1 MKRPRFNTLFWRLF
15 VLMWVTLI
23 LSHFTAF
30 VLSIPLTTGSGSPVE
45 RMSGADLANL
55 ATLPSLPPG
64 NPLTARSDAAAPAG
78 PTEPRPGGM
87 APPGPWP
94 DGPPP
99 MGLPGGVDG
108 APPAL
113 PAQTLWFDYALRA
126 LLIGLGALLGA
137 RWLAAPMQRLSRAA
151 AELAQGLSQGRR
163 PPALNEDRGT
173 VEVRET
179 ARVFNHMTQRLQE
192 QFDQRSLHMAAL
204 SHDLRTPLTRL
215 RLRIERLPEA
225 VAQAAIADI
234 REMDEMIDASL
245 AVMRE
250 QSDGAEPRVVDLGAM
265 LQSLVDDLCEQG
277 EVVDLADPP
286 AVRVRVHPASLRRI
300 LGNLVGNALR
310 YGQRARLS
318 LEPGAAGVAVYVDDD
333 GPGIPPEQLERVFQP
348 WVRLPG
354 EQRPSGSGLGL
365 AIARDLAQ
373 REGGTLALRNR
384 PTGGLRATLV
394 LPVA

>member
-30 VLSIPLTTGSGSPVE
+30 VLSIPLTTGGGSPVE
-45 RMSGADLANL
+45 RMSGANL

-64 NPLTARSDAAAPAG
+64 NPLTARSDAGPPAAPTAPMG
-78 PTEPRPGGM
+78 PRPDGM
-87 APPGPWP
+87 APPGP
-94 DGPPP
+94 PPT
-99 MGLPGGVDG
+99 GRPGDVAG

-163 PPALNEDRGT
+163 PPALDEDRGT

-250 QSDGAEPRVVDLGAM
+250 QSNGAEPRVVDLGAM

-277 EVVDLADPP
+277 QAVELAEPP
-286 AVRVRVHPASLRRI
+286 AARVRVHPASLRRI

-318 LEPGAAGVAVYVDDD
+318 LEPAAAGVAVHVDDD
-333 GPGIPPEQLERVFQP
+333 GPGIPPDQLERVFQP

-373 REGGTLALRNR
+373 REGGTLALGNR

-394 LPVA
+394 LPAA